1 MSWQQGQGTSSGSN
15 SPYVNGRSWSPS
27 EDCLEGMERCR
38 RPECSHARESRSR
51 SRTSP
56 WSLGQTQ
63 ARARDAQTQ
72 TQARR
77 HSRSRSR
84 EHSRRPGPDAY
95 FERACQ
101 PNLDEDSKTGAKA
114 YPRHMQWKYHW
125 DRDHDRWHSKGI
137 RVGPPGGGRNAP
149 PGLHTRRNKV
159 MKENKKRKTHERA
172 LEDLLDP
179 AGQAGRQAARDQKRR
194 RDYPCT
200 AKYLIL

>member
-15 SPYVNGRSWSPS
+15 SPWVNGRSWSPS
-27 EDCLEGMERCR
+27 EHCLETRLFAC
-38 RPECSHARESRSR
+38 RSR
-51 SRTSP
+51 PRT
-56 WSLGQTQ
+56 W
-63 ARARDAQTQ
+63 RARDA
-72 TQARR
+72 

-114 YPRHMQWKYHW
+114 YPPQMQWKYHW

-172 LEDLLDP
+172 VEDLLDP
-179 AGQAGRQAARDQKRR
+179 AGEAGRQAARDEERR
-194 RDYPCT
+194 RNHMRS
-200 AKYLIL
+200 AARRFLL

>member
-1 MSWQQGQGTSSGSN
+1 MSWQQGQGTSSG
-15 SPYVNGRSWSPS
+15 NGRSWSPS
-27 EDCLEGMERCR
+27 EHCLETRLFAC
-38 RPECSHARESRSR
+38 RSR
-51 SRTSP
+51 PRT
-56 WSLGQTQ
+56 W
-63 ARARDAQTQ
+63 RARDAQTQ
-72 TQARR
+72 TQAHGELGMHRPR
-77 HSRSRSR
+77 TWRARDAHSRSRSR

-114 YPRHMQWKYHW
+114 YPPQMQWKYHW

-172 LEDLLDP
+172 VEDLLDP
-179 AGQAGRQAARDQKRR
+179 AGEAGRQAARDEERR
-194 RDYPCT
+194 RNHMRCAARRNLD
-200 AKYLIL
+200 